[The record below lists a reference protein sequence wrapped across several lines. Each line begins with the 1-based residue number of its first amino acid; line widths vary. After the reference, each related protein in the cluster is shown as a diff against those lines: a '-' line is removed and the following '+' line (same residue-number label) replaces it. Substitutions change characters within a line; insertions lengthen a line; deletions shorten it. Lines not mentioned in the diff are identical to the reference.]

1 MEKKID
7 ARRGAWEI
15 EKSFLSSLDAPQTHK
30 ILPINHGAN
39 TEMGLGTS
47 LQDGYVQDRENVLT
61 GEIQT
66 WHKKRAVK
74 EMQTGSFSF
83 FSRRRTFS
91 QISRVLT
98 LFSRPPHYLRAW
110 DRLL

>member
-39 TEMGLGTS
+39 TEKGLGTS
-47 LQDGYVQDRENVLT
+47 L
-61 GEIQT
+61 
-66 WHKKRAVK
+66 
-74 EMQTGSFSF
+74 
-83 FSRRRTFS
+83 
-91 QISRVLT
+91 
-98 LFSRPPHYLRAW
+98 
-110 DRLL
+110 